1 MVDTMYFGVPGAIEQ
16 VRCPES
22 GMGFVSTV
30 DSEEI
35 ELVSGGRSVYRAATA
50 FKSFNMSWAADSSK
64 LRHLIDCYNGQ
75 FGRGPFYFTDPTAS
89 EKNILPP
96 RWSNAWQLANQSN
109 GWGRP
114 TITPWPASQVPNAYQ
129 YKTNKRVTFR
139 QAPAGSTTPIEG
151 VIRTR
156 HIRIPGK
163 AYRFNAQGLST
174 GGAGVRVRGYNASTD
189 SWTLLSTQT
198 ALNGTGLEVISAAN
212 STYTMIE
219 LDIYLPLGSTLMLY
233 GMTLGTEDYQ
243 VTDINNFMPPG
254 QGVGAVNFSSTANGS
269 LVSARIDR
277 VGLSLDFTEVQNV
290 ESRVI

>member
-1 MVDTMYFGVPGAIEQ
+1 MVDTMYFGVPGAIEEI
-16 VRCPES
+16 RCPES
-22 GMGFVSTV
+22 GMGFVSNV
-30 DSEEI
+30 GSESI

-50 FKSFNMSWAADSSK
+50 FKTFNMSWAANSDK

-89 EKNILPP
+89 PKNILPP
-96 RWSNAWQLANQSN
+96 RWSNAWQLGHQSN

-114 TITPWPASQVPNAYQ
+114 TITPWPGSQVPNAFQ

-139 QAPAGSTTPIEG
+139 QAPVGSTAPTQGI
-151 VIRTR
+151 IRTR

-163 AYRFNAQGLST
+163 SYYFNAQGVAT
-174 GGAGVRVRGYNASTD
+174 GGAGVRVRAYDASTD
-189 SWTLLSTQT
+189 TWDLMATP
-198 ALNGTGLEVISAAN
+198 AINGTIVEVVSSINTSY
-212 STYTMIE
+212 SMIE

-233 GMTLGTEDYQ
+233 GMTLGTENYQ
-243 VTDINNFMPPG
+243 VTDINNFMPVG
-254 QGVGAVNFSSTANGS
+254 EGVGAVNFGSTLDGS

-277 VGLSLDFTEVQNV
+277 IGLSLDFTEVQNV